1 MTELQAITAQLYMV
15 DGALQEGAIP
25 GLLGQQAATRPA
37 RGRERDY
44 LFVHLTL
51 TGNMAD
57 TAALSQHLLTLISQK
72 YYQTGGSV
80 TAALR
85 GAVLEANQ
93 QLLRHNL
100 SVKGPAREGAITCSV
115 FHQGELFTLQ
125 AGESVALL
133 GRNFGIERMPPR
145 PPAQLTPLGRS
156 ASLDIRYF
164 HHRVQAGDMLLL
176 ADPRISHLPTDDFQT
191 ALVESSV
198 EPAMAELAKLL
209 GGESARLLL
218 VEFTSDAPPELPDV
232 TPPPAVTPSLVAEPQ
247 PRREGAAAGA
257 AVAATAAATAAAAER
272 KPQPK
277 RAQPI
282 RQQPVPPAKD
292 GPVEWQSMERQARQA
307 GAQAALGAS
316 RFTAWLADL
325 LARLRPPRSAPAE
338 EPVNWTLAAVIAIV
352 IPLLVAAVVTG
363 VYVTREQSRELAEM
377 KMQMAQA
384 LSLADAAA
392 SDAEARQHYAA
403 VLALAEQV
411 NRQLRPGEAEVMR
424 MQAVARTQLDRLEG
438 ITRLTAVPLYQ
449 YSEGTNLQAV
459 ALREGSSGGIF
470 TLDGGSG
477 SVYEHETD
485 ESYLNL
491 TTATPT
497 RILFS
502 TQTIGSHVAGRM
514 VDFFWRP
521 QGFAVQ
527 REGLAVLD
535 AAGALLTY
543 QPSLAS
549 AYAISLDLSVDWGN
563 PVAVTT
569 FGERL
574 YILDDGAAQI
584 WRYFP
589 DGEGFVA
596 NVDGRT
602 VPLNEDADLANA
614 VDFDIYSEDGSL
626 VIVYNDGR
634 IRYYDTRN
642 GRVEWDENILLAN
655 GLVTPLVNPTSVEI
669 VGRGLNATIYIADA
683 GNGRIVQVSRPTGQV
698 LAQYRATGDHGAELF
713 TGMTDFAIAE
723 LPLRVFVSKG
733 DTLYSATLR

>member
-1 MTELQAITAQLYMV
+1 MNELQAITAQLYMV
-15 DGALQEGAIP
+15 EGALQEGAVP
-25 GLLGQQAATRPA
+25 GLLAQQAATRPA

-51 TGNMAD
+51 TGSLAD
-57 TAALSQHLLTLISQK
+57 TANLSQHLLTLISQK

-85 GAVLEANQ
+85 VAVLEANQ

-100 SVKGPAREGAITCSV
+100 TVKGQSREGAITCSV

-125 AGESVALL
+125 AGESTALF
-133 GRNFGIERMPPR
+133 GRNFGIERMPPQ

-156 ASLDIRYF
+156 ASLDIRYY

-176 ADPRISHLPTDDFQT
+176 ADPRISHLPTDDFQEV
-191 ALVESSV
+191 LVESSM
-198 EPAMAELAKLL
+198 ERGMAELVKILD
-209 GGESARLLL
+209 GESARLLL
-218 VEFTSDAPPELPDV
+218 VEFSSDAPPELPDV
-232 TPPPAVTPSLVAEPQ
+232 TPPTAVTPATAAAPQ
-247 PRREGAAAGA
+247 PRREGA
-257 AVAATAAATAAAAER
+257 VAATAVAASTIAER

-277 RAQPI
+277 RAQPV

-292 GPVEWQSMERQARQA
+292 GMVDREVVERHARQA

-325 LARLRPPRSAPAE
+325 LARLRPPQTTPAE
-338 EPVNWTLAAVIAIV
+338 ETVSWTWAALIAIV
-352 IPLLVAAVVTG
+352 IPILVAAVVTS

-377 KMQMAQA
+377 KMQIAQE
-384 LSLADAAA
+384 LSLADAAGT
-392 SDAEARQHYAA
+392 DAEARQHYAA
-403 VLALAEQV
+403 VLVLAEQV
-411 NRQLRPGEAEVMR
+411 NTQLRPGDAEVGR
-424 MQAVARTQLDRLEG
+424 MQAIARTQLDQLEG
-438 ITRLTAVPLYQ
+438 VTRLTAVPLYQ
-449 YSEGTNLQAV
+449 YSEGANLQAV

-470 TLDGGSG
+470 TLDAGSG

-485 ESYLNL
+485 QSYLNL
-491 TTATPT
+491 TTTTPQ

-502 TQTIGSHVAGRM
+502 TQTIGSHVVGQM

-535 AAGALLTY
+535 ATGALLAY
-543 QPSLAS
+543 QPGLAGT
-549 AYAISLDLSVDWGN
+549 YAVPLDLSVDWVN
-563 PVAVTT
+563 PVAVTS

-574 YILDDGAAQI
+574 YILDTGVAQI

-589 DGEGFVA
+589 DGENFVA
-596 NVDGRT
+596 NLDGRT
-602 VPLNEDADLANA
+602 VALNEDADLANA

-642 GRVEWDENILLAN
+642 GRIEWDETILLAN

-723 LPLRVFVSKG
+723 LPLRLFVTKG